1 MNNVLRRAS
10 RALGRIEDGLAGL
23 VLAAVLVLV
32 VYELTVRGIFGRS
45 NLWTDEMARVLL
57 IVMTY
62 VAAVGLTRDGANVR
76 VEFIVN
82 SLKPAAQAVV
92 ERLSDVLCLGFAV
105 TAAWLGLKYVI
116 ESAAFGISFAHSNL
130 PFPVWVAQATI
141 PFCFTLMSLRLLL
154 RVLGVRPEK
163 PVASVEA

>member
-1 MNNVLRRAS
+1 VRNTLVRVS
-10 RALGRIEDGLAGL
+10 RALGRVEDGLAGL

-32 VYELTVRGIFGRS
+32 VYELTMRGVFGRS

-76 VEFIVN
+76 VEFFVN
-82 SLKPAAQAVV
+82 WLKPAAQAVI
-92 ERLSDVLCLGFAV
+92 ERLGDVLCLGFAA
-105 TAAWLGLKYVI
+105 TAAWLGLRYVI
-116 ESAAFGISFAHSNL
+116 ESATLGISFAHSDL
-130 PFPVWVAQATI
+130 PFPVWMAQATI

-154 RVLGVRPEK
+154 RVAGIRPER